1 MANQNGASEAL
12 EHHEGVDAHVSRF
25 YGGGDRQ
32 MVQLLG
38 GSPQDPLGNLLL
50 KKLKLATEKMWSA
63 GVRAQLPLL
72 LFLSS

>member
-1 MANQNGASEAL
+1 MVKHQNGAREAL

-38 GSPQDPLGNLLL
+38 GSPEDPLGNWRL
-50 KKLKLATEKMWSA
+50 KKLKLATEKLWSA
-63 GVRAQLPLL
+63 GV
-72 LFLSS
+72 